1 MKRTLRSRQWFNDPG
16 APCMTAL
23 YLERYLNFGLTREEL
38 QSDRPIIGVAQT
50 GSDLAPCNRHHIEL
64 ARRIKD
70 GIRDAGGVPLEFP
83 VHPIQETGRR
93 PTAALDRNLQCL
105 SLIEILH
112 GYPIDGV
119 VLTTGCDKTTA
130 SLLMGAASV
139 NLPAIALSV
148 GPMLN
153 GFYLGSCVGSGTV
166 IWDARRK
173 LSNGEIDNDE
183 FMELVAGSAPS
194 VGHCNTMGTALT
206 MNCLLEALGMTLPG
220 CASIPAAYRER
231 QQMAY
236 HTGKRSVELVREE
249 LTPSDILSRKAF
261 KNAIIVC
268 AAIGGSTN
276 APVHINAIA
285 RHAGVPLAMSDWQE
299 TGYPVPMLVNCQPT
313 GEYLSED
320 FHRAGGLPALINELI
335 SASLLHQDQITVT
348 GRTIGENC
356 HQYHSIDTKVI
367 RPIQEPL
374 LPNAGFMVLTGN
386 LFESAIMKVSA
397 IDQSFRNEYLSDNND
412 PDAFEVEALVFDGPE
427 DYHARINDP
436 SLNITRKTILVM
448 RGAGPI
454 GYPGSAEV
462 VNMQPPDQ
470 LIRQGIAALPTLG
483 DGRQS
488 GTSAAPSILN
498 ASPEAAE
505 GGNLSILK
513 DGDKIRVDL
522 KTRRVDVLIGDSEIA
537 ERHKQMQFKIP
548 ESQTWWQQIHRQHVS
563 SLSSGAVF
571 ENMADYKD
579 IGKKVPRHSH

>member
-16 APCMTAL
+16 APGMTAL

-38 QSDRPIIGVAQT
+38 QTDRPIIGVAQT

-64 ARRIKD
+64 AKRIKD

-153 GFYLGSCVGSGTV
+153 GYYLGNCVGSGTV
-166 IWDARRK
+166 IWEARRK

-206 MNCLLEALGMTLPG
+206 MNCLLETLGMTLPG

-236 HTGKRSVELVREE
+236 QTGKRSVELVREE
-249 LTPSDILSRKAF
+249 LTPSEILSREAF
-261 KNAIIVC
+261 ENAIIVC

-285 RHAGVPLAMSDWQE
+285 RHAGVPLTMSDWQE
-299 TGYPVPMLVNCQPT
+299 TGHSVPLLVNCQPT

-320 FHRAGGLPALINELI
+320 FHRAGGLPAVINELMR
-335 SASLLHQDQITVT
+335 AGMLHQDRITVT
-348 GRTIGENC
+348 GRTLGENC
-356 HQYHSIDTKVI
+356 LQCHSIDSGVI
-367 RPIQEPL
+367 RPVHEPL
-374 LPNAGFMVLTGN
+374 LADAGFMVLSGN

-397 IDQSFRNEYLSDNND
+397 IDQSFRDEYLSENDD
-412 PDAFEVEALVFDGPE
+412 PDAFEAEAVVFDGPE

-454 GYPGSAEV
+454 CYPGSAEV
-462 VNMQPPDQ
+462 VNMQPPDR
-470 LIRQGIAALPTLG
+470 LIKQGIAALPTLG

-505 GGNLSILK
+505 GSNLSILK
-513 DGDKIRVDL
+513 DADKIRVDL
-522 KTRRVDVLIGDSEIA
+522 KTRRVDVLIEDSEIA
-537 ERHKQMQFKIP
+537 KRHKQLQFKIP
-548 ESQTWWQQIHRQHVS
+548 ESQTWWQQIHREHVS
-563 SLSSGAVF
+563 TLSTGAIF
-571 ENMADYKD
+571 KNMPDYRD
-579 IGKKVPRHSH
+579 IAKKVPRHSH

>member
-50 GSDLAPCNRHHIEL
+50 GSDLAPCNRYHIEL

-153 GFYLGSCVGSGTV
+153 GFYLGICVGSGTV

-249 LTPSDILSRKAF
+249 LTPSEILSRKAF
-261 KNAIIVC
+261 ENAIIVC

-285 RHAGVPLAMSDWQE
+285 RHAGVPLTMSDWQE
-299 TGYPVPMLVNCQPT
+299 KGHSVPLLVNCQPT

-320 FHRAGGLPALINELI
+320 FHRAGGLPAVINELMR
-335 SASLLHQDQITVT
+335 AGMLHQDRITVT
-348 GRTIGENC
+348 GRTLGENC
-356 HQYHSIDTKVI
+356 HQCHTIDSRVI
-367 RPIQEPL
+367 RPVHEPL
-374 LPNAGFMVLTGN
+374 LSDAGFMVLTGN
-386 LFESAIMKVSA
+386 LFESAIMKISA
-397 IDQSFRNEYLSDNND
+397 IDQSFRDEYLSDNDD
-412 PDAFEVEALVFDGPE
+412 PDAFEAEAVVFDGPE

-436 SLNITRKTILVM
+436 LLNITKKTILVM

-462 VNMQPPDQ
+462 VNMQPSDQ